1 MPTHPA
7 EFEAFFALDGSVLVD
22 WSPPRMEFLEMNENG
37 AQLTYSDF
45 PWLGAH
51 APILRESAITA
62 LGPILET
69 YGQVLPLEGAPVWLF
84 NVTRVL
90 PALDEQRS
98 KIVRFDDGDILAI
111 EEHVFLAD
119 EIGGNEIF
127 KLAGRAS
134 MTFVTQRFVERVR
147 DAGLRGVC
155 FEMLWSDE
163 GRAMPERIEF
173 A

>member
-1 MPTHPA
+1 
-7 EFEAFFALDGSVLVD
+7 
-22 WSPPRMEFLEMNENG
+22 MEFLEVNENG
-37 AQLTYSDF
+37 TRLTYSDF

-51 APILRESAITA
+51 APILREPAVTV

-69 YGQVLPLEGAPVWLF
+69 YGQVMPLEGAPVWLF

-98 KIVRFDDGDILAI
+98 KIVRFDDGDILTI

-119 EIGGNEIF
+119 EIGGTEIF
-127 KLAGRAS
+127 KLPGRAS
-134 MTFVTQRFVERVR
+134 ATLVTRRFVDRVR

-155 FEMLWSDE
+155 FELLWSDE
-163 GRAMPERIEF
+163 DRAGPETIEF